1 LPLSSF
7 ILLPLLSSSSKSSFR
22 HSASIFLLI
31 VGRDLNIRLL
41 DLHSACRTWD
51 TNLLRLSIAIAD
63 IRARDE
69 LQGFASPGIIA
80 LDRVEAI
87 TWELHDLR
95 VGAIE
100 AISSTDTVFPASES
114 TQFLLTRLNAM
125 LDRID
130 LMNADVNDN
139 LMPRCGPAIP
149 ANEGASELDMEE
161 QLINL
166 QRAGVRWSVRDQQQD
181 HSEGIGQRAAPRAPE
196 EPIPD
201 DSQSWR
207 EDFKAPEMPQ
217 HFYDDVEWGEMGDIA
232 NLRTFMG
239 EWHPF
244 RSGTE
249 VACLWLMLMYS
260 IPRRA
265 WEAIRVIVRQP
276 WFNPLQMYT
285 YKVVRAMRNRL
296 PRLPMFLKTFRGTS
310 EDASGVSHSWAETM
324 PFFSIFHLLRIM
336 LVLDN
341 NIDRLDLGPTVGLYQ
356 TSELPNGEACRKS
369 PLFTRPRLLTPC
381 GRVSLA
387 DDVQYV
393 GPNGEQ
399 RLGKVQCIFELD
411 DREVDEAGFNTRQ
424 RRRPEQTLQQLRD
437 RESEDPESAGIK
449 FYFYIR
455 PYASGPSPGEL
466 VVLWDVE
473 DLIDPAN
480 IIGSVEVYGAP
491 DATGDDWWC
500 NSAIL
505 PHSGDVLPLSDLPL
519 HPMDQF
525 SYDFS
530 RLEELPDHVPVL
542 RLFLTYFY
550 DDFGALRKMQHKV
563 GGSYLGLGGLPRELQ
578 QLIRNI
584 FVDRYVPPHV
594 GHNEAVESLLYE
606 ITELEKGVLLDLG
619 PTYGLVFVIG
629 GIGTCHYY
637 LPSSLFS
644 SLCARRDMV
653 E

>member
-1 LPLSSF
+1 
-7 ILLPLLSSSSKSSFR
+7 
-22 HSASIFLLI
+22 
-31 VGRDLNIRLL
+31 
-41 DLHSACRTWD
+41 
-51 TNLLRLSIAIAD
+51 
-63 IRARDE
+63 
-69 LQGFASPGIIA
+69 
-80 LDRVEAI
+80 VEAI
-87 TWELHDLR
+87 MLELGDLR

-100 AISSTDTVFPASES
+100 AMSTADTVFPASELR
-114 TQFLLTRLNAM
+114 TQFLLTRLNAV
-125 LDRID
+125 LDRMD
-130 LMNADVNDN
+130 LMIAEVNDN
-139 LMPRCGPAIP
+139 LIPRCGDALPDE
-149 ANEGASELDMEE
+149 EGASGLGLEE
-161 QLINL
+161 QLAIL
-166 QRAGVRWSVRDQQQD
+166 QHAGVRWSVRDQQRDQGA
-181 HSEGIGQRAAPRAPE
+181 GIGHRAPPRAPE
-196 EPIPD
+196 EPIVD
-201 DSQSWR
+201 QSWR
-207 EDFKAPEMPQ
+207 EDCKAPEMPKQ
-217 HFYDDVEWGEMGDIA
+217 FYDDVEWGDMGDIS

-239 EWHPF
+239 EWYPF

-265 WEAIRVIVRQP
+265 WEAMRLIVRQP
-276 WFNPLQMYT
+276 WFDPTQMYT
-285 YKVVRAMRNRL
+285 YKVVRSMRNRL

-310 EDASGVSHSWAETM
+310 EDASGVKQSWTETM
-324 PFFSIFHLLRIM
+324 PFFSLFHLLRIL

-341 NIDRLDLGPTVGLYQ
+341 NIDRLDLGPTVGLHQ
-356 TSELPNGEACRKS
+356 TSELPNGEACRKN
-369 PLFTRPRLLTPC
+369 PLFTRPWLRTHC
-381 GRVSLA
+381 GRVFLA
-387 DDVQYV
+387 GDVQYV
-393 GPNGEQ
+393 GPNEEQ

-411 DREVDEAGFNTRQ
+411 DREIDEAGFNTRR
-424 RRRPEQTLQQLRD
+424 RRRPKDTLQQLRD
-437 RESEDPESAGIK
+437 RESEDPGSAGII

-455 PYASGPSPGEL
+455 PYASGPRPGEL

-480 IIGSVEVYGAP
+480 VIGRVKVHGSPEAPGA
-491 DATGDDWWC
+491 GEWWC

-505 PHSGDVLPLSDLPL
+505 PHSSETIPLSDLPL

-530 RLEELPDHVPVL
+530 RLEKLPKHVPVL

-619 PTYGLVFVIG
+619 PDYGLVFVIG
-629 GIGTCHYY
+629 GIGTRYY
-637 LPSSLFS
+637 PLVFFF
-644 SLCARRDMV
+644 CFCERRDAIAYLLPLHS
-653 E
+653 